1 MHILGAPDMA
11 VKLGA
16 PISLSCVISQT
27 STEQLQFVFWF
38 RDGKTINYE
47 LGDRGK
53 IVISKS
59 PTTQT
64 KQQQQQQDS
73 FSSNLQI
80 FHSKLH
86 DSGNYT
92 CMPSGARPVSI
103 QVHVL
108 EGKLRP
114 IYVLPPP
121 DWTSF

>member
-1 MHILGAPDMA
+1 MA
-11 VKLGA
+11 VKPGTSM
-16 PISLSCVISQT
+16 SLSCVISQT
-27 STEQLQFVFWF
+27 STEQPQFVFWF

-59 PTTQT
+59 PNRP
-64 KQQQQQQDS
+64 DS

-80 FHSKLH
+80 FHSKLS

-108 EGKLRP
+108 EGKFR
-114 IYVLPPP
+114 
-121 DWTSF
+121 SG

>member
-1 MHILGAPDMA
+1 MGAPDMA
-11 VKLGA
+11 VKPGTSM
-16 PISLSCVISQT
+16 SLSCVISQT
-27 STEQLQFVFWF
+27 STEQPQFVFWF

-59 PTTQT
+59 PNRP
-64 KQQQQQQDS
+64 DS

-80 FHSKLH
+80 FHSKLS

-108 EGKLRP
+108 EGKFR
-114 IYVLPPP
+114 
-121 DWTSF
+121 SG